1 MLGIHD
7 FQGLSMAAI
16 RTLLVMV
23 TLGIYTGP
31 THADIFK
38 CVGANGDVL
47 FTSDRNEAKKAG
59 CTQITVTPNVVSSPP
74 AGKAA
79 SSPTPG
85 DFPKV
90 APQVQ
95 QQRDTD
101 RRKILETE
109 LINEER
115 NLQAARRELS
125 EQENTRLGGERNYQR
140 VLDRLEPYQKKV
152 KLHEDNIA
160 NLKKELAN
168 IR

>member
-1 MLGIHD
+1 MVVTRTFLAVILG
-7 FQGLSMAAI
+7 MTA
-16 RTLLVMV
+16 V
-23 TLGIYTGP
+23 TS
-31 THADIFK
+31 HADIFK
-38 CVGANGDVL
+38 CTSANGEVL

-74 AGKAA
+74 GKAA
-79 SSPTPG
+79 GTPTPG

-109 LINEER
+109 LVNEER
-115 NLQAARRELS
+115 NLQVAKKELA
-125 EQENTRLGGERNYQR
+125 EQESTRLGSERNAQR
-140 VLDRLEPYQKKV
+140 MLDRIEPFQKKV